1 LTWSFA
7 LASAPE
13 AHRIIFFGGCTQ
25 RIGAA
30 TRITSILLDDLHIAA
45 NYPRF

>member
-1 LTWSFA
+1 VTWSFA
-7 LASAPE
+7 LTPATE
-13 AHRIIFFGGCTQ
+13 AHRIILFGGCTQ
-25 RIGAA
+25 RIAAA